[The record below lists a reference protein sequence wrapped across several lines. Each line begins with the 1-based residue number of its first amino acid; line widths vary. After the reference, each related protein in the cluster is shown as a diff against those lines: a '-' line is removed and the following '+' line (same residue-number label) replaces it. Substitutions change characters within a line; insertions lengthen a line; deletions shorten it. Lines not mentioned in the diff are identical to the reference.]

1 MFYALQVS
9 VFITYLLAL
18 NLVSHCNYLMTAT
31 YTVTRLVRPMYCAAY
46 VVDISNMHWQ
56 CHYVYNWQCVCNNI
70 TKYFMPRLRFIF
82 NVWLCAYYKFSHNI
96 IIIMTIIMSNSDKGQ
111 AIMQLFYHWL
121 QSSWQTTQEEK
132 SRIMHK
138 EQYM

>member
-56 CHYVYNWQCVCNNI
+56 CHYVYN
-70 TKYFMPRLRFIF
+70 
-82 NVWLCAYYKFSHNI
+82 
-96 IIIMTIIMSNSDKGQ
+96 
-111 AIMQLFYHWL
+111 
-121 QSSWQTTQEEK
+121 
-132 SRIMHK
+132 
-138 EQYM
+138 